1 MDGNCWWG
9 RVACEM
15 EDRIDEGTR
24 VKGEGMNEIGGEAC
38 DVACTIVVITPP
50 PPLLRQS
57 THSHSSSC
65 SPLTNNRLTGRLLP
79 LQSTGCWPPPDF
91 FGPLATG
98 RRLTQSTPWPTT
110 EVDQLPSVVRH
121 PGHDLRWAMVE
132 CPSCA
137 MASQPIVPWMVRD
150 KHSTIAQRRFAI
162 VSVVCAT
169 LEVYTVNA
177 NTNRYRDERHHHIAH
192 REILLLL
199 GGLDTFSHRRGAL
212 LSSSFFFCSFTYAT
226 PRLSIL
232 HCLTHSCLYWPMK
245 VDCRTGGGVV
255 VL

>member
-121 PGHDLRWAMVE
+121 PD
-132 CPSCA
+132 
-137 MASQPIVPWMVRD
+137 
-150 KHSTIAQRRFAI
+150 
-162 VSVVCAT
+162 
-169 LEVYTVNA
+169 
-177 NTNRYRDERHHHIAH
+177 HHH
-192 REILLLL
+192 
-199 GGLDTFSHRRGAL
+199 
-212 LSSSFFFCSFTYAT
+212 
-226 PRLSIL
+226 
-232 HCLTHSCLYWPMK
+232 HCLTVTTSSCVIMCCCCAQHSR
-245 VDCRTGGGVV
+245 RTSRSRLLCCSVIVV
-255 VL
+255 HPGYVSMHLSRSLCHAVHSRARLG